1 VCQPR
6 LPQLGHRPQVNL
18 DPFAFQRIPPRSQ
31 IDRSKPHDRQRTI
44 QVRDSASIDVAQDR
58 GASLVMSCW
67 VRLTATRSPSS
78 SDIDERTE
86 CSIVA
91 LGKFSV
97 EPPRPREGSNHVRR
111 RRWPRAARAQAK
123 RSGRAKL
130 DGLISRMRHS
140 CRAGCSARAVKAKE
154 RSSGGCAPARCV
166 DGAIWE
172 KPVQDR
178 HCPATVT
185 PLGVAPA
192 AKSDHPTR
200 RVRRPSRERERT
212 LHGALAAHGSP

>member
-1 VCQPR
+1 MCQPR

-67 VRLTATRSPSS
+67 VRLTATRSPYS

-91 LGKFSV
+91 LGESLQ
-97 EPPRPREGSNHVRR
+97 SHH
-111 RRWPRAARAQAK
+111 A
-123 RSGRAKL
+123 
-130 DGLISRMRHS
+130 
-140 CRAGCSARAVKAKE
+140 
-154 RSSGGCAPARCV
+154 
-166 DGAIWE
+166 
-172 KPVQDR
+172 
-178 HCPATVT
+178 
-185 PLGVAPA
+185 
-192 AKSDHPTR
+192 
-200 RVRRPSRERERT
+200 RVREAIMSAGGVGHEQ
-212 LHGALAAHGSP
+212 LARR